1 MKTCNKCILTDRFP
15 GISFDTEG
23 VCNFCRDAE
32 AKGQEKVD
40 EEKRQCFA
48 KFKELIAQVKGKFE
62 YDCTVSFSGGKDST
76 YTLYLVKEVF
86 GLNPLALTFDNGF
99 ISEQAFKNIRT
110 VTEAL
115 EVDSIIFKADFS
127 LMKKI
132 FRHAVDHAMYSPKTL
147 ERASTICTSC
157 IGMAKFS
164 LLKIALEKQ
173 IPMMAWGWTP
183 GQAPVRSSI
192 MKINAA
198 LFRATQEALRKP
210 MEEVAGPAINRYFLQ
225 DKDFQ
230 DAAAFPYNISPLAF
244 TDYNE
249 HTIIDKIREFG
260 WTAPEELDANSTNCL
275 LNSFANQVHID
286 RHGFHPYAFEIAGL
300 VRSGSMT
307 REEALEK
314 MSEKDVAV
322 TRDYVKQKLEIK

>member
-1 MKTCNKCILTDRFP
+1 MKTCSKCILTEKFP
-15 GISFDTEG
+15 GISFDAEG

-32 AKGQEKVD
+32 AKGKEKVD
-40 EEKRQCFA
+40 EEKKQCLA
-48 KFKELIAQVKGKFE
+48 KFNYLIGQVKGTSE
-62 YDCTVSFSGGKDST
+62 YDCTVSFSGGKDSS

-99 ISEQAFKNIRT
+99 ISDQAFRNIRT
-110 VTEAL
+110 VTEHL
-115 EVDSIIFKADFS
+115 KVDSIIFKPDFS
-127 LMKKI
+127 LMKKV
-132 FRHAVDHAMYSPKTL
+132 FRHAVDHPMYSPKTL
-147 ERASTICTSC
+147 ESASTICTSC

-164 LLKIALEKQ
+164 LLKIALERK

-210 MEEVAGPAINRYFLQ
+210 MVEVAGPELNRYFLQ
-225 DKDFQ
+225 DKAFENP
-230 DAAAFPYNISPLAF
+230 ASFPYNISPLAF

-249 HTIIDKIREFG
+249 HIIIDKISEFG
-260 WTAPEELDANSTNCL
+260 WKAPEELDANSTNCL
-275 LNSFANQVHID
+275 LNSFANQMHID
-286 RHGFHPYAFEIAGL
+286 RHGFHPYAFEIASL
-300 VRSGSMT
+300 VRSGSMP

-314 MSEKDVAV
+314 MTEKDVDV
-322 TRDYVKQKLEIK
+322 TKEYVKKKLEIK